1 MLAMNEIL
9 RSMPDD
15 SILNMQAQNKNKKLI
30 ATFKLYG
37 NLAHVLHAVKPS
49 LVCAVSLRMMQITIQ
64 NGLGPL
70 SPLSFVHYGSVL
82 IAAGNVHEGCRLGK
96 YHMLPGQTVIFEHD
110 TIGSSVMNIL
120 YVYFLSLLLTGRLS
134 LKHKS
139 RVIAMAYF

>member
-37 NLAHVLHAVKPS
+37 NLAQVLHAVKPS

-96 YHMLPGQTVIFEHD
+96 YHMLPGQTVI
-110 TIGSSVMNIL
+110 
-120 YVYFLSLLLTGRLS
+120 
-134 LKHKS
+134 
-139 RVIAMAYF
+139 

>member
-1 MLAMNEIL
+1 MASSFDTLSKLGEEPLREISNATLKTDMLAMNKIL

-30 ATFKLYG
+30 ATFNLYA

-49 LVCAVSLRMMQITIQ
+49 LLCAVSLRMIQITIQ
-64 NGLGPL
+64 NGLGPS

-96 YHMLPGQTVIFEHD
+96 YHMLPGQTVI
-110 TIGSSVMNIL
+110 
-120 YVYFLSLLLTGRLS
+120 
-134 LKHKS
+134 
-139 RVIAMAYF
+139 